1 VKKTASTYGL
11 SLQQT
16 LVNGGITKFPINYF
30 KRSRSCSKENG
41 KITIESLPPGL
52 VTNKI
57 MQADMTSEGTNVS
70 EEASA
75 DKTSSEATVKNANP
89 SSEGELLT
97 TLHRYVI
104 IRSGINRLC
113 SVL

>member
-1 VKKTASTYGL
+1 MVYFCSKL
-11 SLQQT
+11 SLMEVILNFQ
-16 LVNGGITKFPINYF
+16 LIIF
-30 KRSRSCSKENG
+30 KRSRSCSKEKG

-57 MQADMTSEGTNVS
+57 MQADTTSEGTSIS

-89 SSEGELLT
+89 SSEGEYKCLNYKP
-97 TLHRYVI
+97 HCI
-104 IRSGINRLC
+104 DM
-113 SVL
+113 